1 MGLESLGEKQD
12 GAGGLGF
19 CSWIIWASRA
29 RQRGPGLERGVA
41 RGSGRLAEVQAGTS
55 GRRRPEDTC
64 HLILV
69 EALDGGAEGTA
80 HEALGCIGV
89 VQEAD
94 LQGDEP
100 ILQRQGLH
108 DLMALPVPHVYV
120 ATIQPWGGGR
130 GQRVGSGSGQG
141 SGQNLPHSPRQ
152 KVEKP
157 AGGIRKTPKQVR
169 VFGTIL
175 YHHPKS
181 WVHRRK
187 KPGEGFPSRQEQ
199 CACPGSSRPLEGI
212 LTCLYISGVEAISKD
227 IGSRPFSADHDIV
240 SRLVPEVI
248 AHRCGS
254 PRPFPCPLHL
264 KRLSIQQ
271 HKTP

>member
-19 CSWIIWASRA
+19 CSWTIWASRA

-41 RGSGRLAEVQAGTS
+41 RGSGRLAEVQAGTA
-55 GRRRPEDTC
+55 GRRGPEDTC

-120 ATIQPWGGGR
+120 ATIQPWGGGW

-141 SGQNLPHSPRQ
+141 SGQNPPHSPPGRKWKNRLEGLGRHLNKSEYLAQ
-152 KVEKP
+152 SYTITPRVGFIGGRSPGRGFQADRSSVHAQAP
-157 AGGIRKTPKQVR
+157 AGLWRGFSPASTSAGLKPSRKTLGAAHSVLIMTLCRGWYQ
-169 VFGTIL
+169 
-175 YHHPKS
+175 KS
-181 WVHRRK
+181 
-187 KPGEGFPSRQEQ
+187 
-199 CACPGSSRPLEGI
+199 
-212 LTCLYISGVEAISKD
+212 
-227 IGSRPFSADHDIV
+227 
-240 SRLVPEVI
+240 
-248 AHRCGS
+248 
-254 PRPFPCPLHL
+254 
-264 KRLSIQQ
+264 
-271 HKTP
+271 